1 MVKIADIEVGEFP
14 LILSPMDD
22 ITDLPF
28 RKLCKPYGVDVL
40 ITEFIAA
47 DGIIRE
53 ADKSHKKMTFD
64 AMERPIAVQIF
75 GHDLSSLL
83 QSLEFVEAVQPD
95 FIDINWGCPV
105 KKVAG
110 RGAGSGILK
119 DVPKMI
125 AITEAIV
132 KASKLPITVK
142 TRIGYEETNKPIVEV
157 AERLQ
162 DVGVKAI
169 SIHGRTKTQMY
180 KGSADWTLIGKVK
193 ENPRM
198 TIPVFGNGDITSA
211 EIAVEMKNRYG
222 VDGILI
228 GRASIGNPWI
238 FEQTKRLLNGLPE
251 REITI
256 SERVEVCKKHLMAAI
271 EWKGER
277 TAIMEMR
284 KHYGGYF
291 KGIQDFKQFRIPL
304 VTYSTLDELL
314 PIFDAVEEYYS
325 R

>member
-1 MVKIADIEVGEFP
+1 MVKIVNVEVGEFP

-22 ITDLPF
+22 ITDMPF
-28 RKLCKPYGVDVL
+28 RSLCKPYGGDML

-53 ADKSHKKMTFD
+53 ADKSRKKMTFSEN
-64 AMERPIAVQIF
+64 ERPIAVQIF
-75 GHDLSSLL
+75 GHDESSLL
-83 QSLEFVEAVQPD
+83 QSLEFVEAVSPD

-119 DVPKMI
+119 DIPKMI
-125 AITEAIV
+125 TITDAIV
-132 KASKLPITVK
+132 KKSKLPVTVK

-162 DVGVKAI
+162 DVGVQAL

-180 KGSADWTLIGKVK
+180 KGDADWTLIGKVK

-198 TIPVFGNGDITSA
+198 TIPIFGNGDITSA
-211 EIAVEMKNRYG
+211 EIALEKKNRYG

-228 GRASIGNPWI
+228 GRGAIGNPWI
-238 FEQTKRLLNGLPE
+238 FEQTKRLIAGLPQ
-251 REITI
+251 REIPI
-256 SERVEVCKKHLMAAI
+256 AERVEVCKKHLLAAI
-271 EWKGER
+271 DWKGER
-277 TAIMEMR
+277 TAVMEMR

-291 KGIQDFKQFRIPL
+291 KGIPDFKQFRIPL

-314 PIFDAVEEYYS
+314 PIFDAVADYYS
-325 R
+325 A

>member
-162 DVGVKAI
+162 DVEVKAI

-180 KGSADWTLIGKVK
+180 KGSSDWTLIGKVK

>member
-238 FEQTKRLLNGLPE
+238 FEQTKRLLNGLAE